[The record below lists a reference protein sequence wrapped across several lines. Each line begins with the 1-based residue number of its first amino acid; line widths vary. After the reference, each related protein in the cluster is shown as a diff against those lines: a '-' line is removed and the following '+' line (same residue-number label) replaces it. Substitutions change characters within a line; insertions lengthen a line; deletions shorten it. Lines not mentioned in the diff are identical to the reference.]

1 MEEEGKDFSLRLFF
15 RVRSGEGA
23 TIEGKGEGGKDDDEE
38 EAIGAGVEVISLSG
52 LRATVVLKLHRFG
65 VLREKDSRD
74 EEELCTLDTN
84 RRYISSFKGGLG
96 GTVASLKTTTH

>member
-38 EAIGAGVEVISLSG
+38 EAVGARVEAISLSG
-52 LRATVVLKLHRFG
+52 LRAIVVLKLHRF
-65 VLREKDSRD
+65 VLREKGSRD